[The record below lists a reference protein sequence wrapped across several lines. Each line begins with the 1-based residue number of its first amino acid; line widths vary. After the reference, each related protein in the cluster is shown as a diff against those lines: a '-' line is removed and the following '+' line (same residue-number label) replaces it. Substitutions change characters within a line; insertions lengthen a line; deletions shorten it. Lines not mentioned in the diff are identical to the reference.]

1 MSHYKYDRL
10 SAQDTSF
17 LIFENEKPNIYM
29 HISSTTIYKSGQL
42 KTSQGGI
49 DFNKLKEAVANTLHR
64 IPRYRQKLMWIQE
77 NKSAVWVDD
86 HQFNIDYHVRHT
98 SLPKPGTM
106 DQLKTLASRVTEVQ
120 LDRERPLW
128 EMWIVEGLQNDRF
141 GIICKVHH
149 SIIDGMAG
157 VELSQVLMSQDKN
170 FVPDEPPIYFPRPVP
185 SKRELKRDERRRY
198 LTLPFKAASGFL
210 KFRHS
215 SDDFYGDV
223 MTRVNAL
230 KETFKQMGSPSENPL
245 NGPLGPHRIL
255 DWLSVP
261 FEDVRALKNALN
273 CTVNDVVLTV
283 VTSAVRQ
290 FFLDRQVR
298 PENITYRVAA
308 PVSIRRNHDTSQM
321 GNRVS
326 AWSIRLPI
334 EKPNAEAQLADLI
347 HQTQAMKDSKQ
358 ALGIEM
364 IMSLAEWTPT
374 LLVLGA
380 RTGGAANNTIVTNV
394 PGPQFPLYLIGAEM
408 EAIYPCVPLMDQMGI
423 GIALMSYNGSIYW
436 GFNCDYGQVSD
447 ISNFIKKIKLGFEH
461 LAKLGK
467 VTLSESFYAE
477 ETLEKL
483 AKPKKTTRSASR
495 KKASTNNASKQ
506 PDQTSQN
513 ASIAAKSKAK
523 TTKAATKST
532 KARTKT
538 PRKPI
543 QRKRSIV
550 STIEKSTTEKPVTEK
565 STTDQITADQLATK
579 KSTAEQL
586 KATKS
591 TAEQLKTTKSTTE
604 PSNQP
609 SAMTPLNKL
618 APLNGKKN
626 QKEPALSISPKL
638 VTDKAKSNA
647 ISRPQ

>member
-42 KTSQGGI
+42 KTKQGGI
-49 DFNKLKEAVANTLHR
+49 DFSKLKEAVANTLHR

-128 EMWIVEGLQNDRF
+128 EMWIVEGLQNNRF
-141 GIICKVHH
+141 AIICKVHH
-149 SIIDGMAG
+149 SIIDGIAG
-157 VELSQVLMSQDKN
+157 VELSQVLMSPDKDYT
-170 FVPDEPPIYFPRPVP
+170 PDEPPIYFPRPVP
-185 SKRELKRDERRRY
+185 SKRELQRDERRRY
-198 LTLPFKAASGFL
+198 LTLPFKAATGFL
-210 KFRHS
+210 KFHRS
-215 SDDFYGDV
+215 SEDFYGDV
-223 MTRVNAL
+223 LTRVNAL

-261 FEDVRALKNALN
+261 FEDVRTIKNALS

-290 FFLDRQVR
+290 FFLDRQVK
-298 PENITYRVAA
+298 PEHIPYRVAA
-308 PVSIRRNHDTSQM
+308 PVSIRRNSDTSQM

-334 EKPNAEAQLADLI
+334 EKSNIEAQLADLI
-347 HQTQAMKDSKQ
+347 HQTKSMKDSQQ

-436 GFNCDYGQVSD
+436 GFNCDYGRVSD
-447 ISNFIKKIKLGFEH
+447 ISNFIKKIKISFEYLADLG
-461 LAKLGK
+461 G
-467 VTLSESFYAE
+467 VTLSDGFYAE

-483 AKPKKTTRSASR
+483 ANPKQSKPKQASRSSTRS
-495 KKASTNNASKQ
+495 K
-506 PDQTSQN
+506 
-513 ASIAAKSKAK
+513 
-523 TTKAATKST
+523 TKST
-532 KARTKT
+532 KADTTSIDVKAHSTQTENKPTKIVAKPT
-538 PRKPI
+538 KPKEKAARKPI
-543 QRKRSIV
+543 HRKRSITAETKAAKASPPLTRTKKNV
-550 STIEKSTTEKPVTEK
+550 TKTEKTVTK
-565 STTDQITADQLATK
+565 TSA
-579 KSTAEQL
+579 STATPSSMPPLTNL
-586 KATKS
+586 K
-591 TAEQLKTTKSTTE
+591 
-604 PSNQP
+604 
-609 SAMTPLNKL
+609 
-618 APLNGKKN
+618 PLNGTKN
-626 QKEPALSISPKL
+626 QKESDLSISSTL
-638 VTDKAKSNA
+638 IMRERSDNTSA
-647 ISRPQ
+647 RPTR